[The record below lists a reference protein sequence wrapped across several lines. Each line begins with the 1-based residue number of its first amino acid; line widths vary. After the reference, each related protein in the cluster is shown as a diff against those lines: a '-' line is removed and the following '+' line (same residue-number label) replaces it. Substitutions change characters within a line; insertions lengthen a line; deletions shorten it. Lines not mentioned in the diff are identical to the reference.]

1 MEGQGQSCPHL
12 PESPAGGKGPSQVP
26 SRGSSSRVRP
36 DDSGASSVPAAGGT
50 RRVRPPPYSP
60 GFLAPPGQGQVLGK
74 QPGTR
79 EDRLS
84 VFTAISVPAASDHY
98 SGANPGFRP
107 HLILTILKTVP
118 PTCPRAQSAS
128 PEVTLKSCPLSAS
141 RAARGCLLPAH
152 RLLFIKGQG
161 RRCRRHPRELSGCV
175 LSPAEDRGL
184 LEPCWQQDRRS
195 RLQECDPKIQP
206 GGKHV
211 CPAHVYSFQD

>member
-1 MEGQGQSCPHL
+1 MGPTSAQLPGGQEAVEGQGQSCPHL

-118 PTCPRAQSAS
+118 PHLPEGTVCLPRSYPQ
-128 PEVTLKSCPLSAS
+128 
-141 RAARGCLLPAH
+141 
-152 RLLFIKGQG
+152 
-161 RRCRRHPRELSGCV
+161 V
-175 LSPAEDRGL
+175 LSTQRQ
-184 LEPCWQQDRRS
+184 PCS
-195 RLQECDPKIQP
+195 P
-206 GGKHV
+206 GVSAASTQTPLYKRPGTQMQTS
-211 CPAHVYSFQD
+211 PT